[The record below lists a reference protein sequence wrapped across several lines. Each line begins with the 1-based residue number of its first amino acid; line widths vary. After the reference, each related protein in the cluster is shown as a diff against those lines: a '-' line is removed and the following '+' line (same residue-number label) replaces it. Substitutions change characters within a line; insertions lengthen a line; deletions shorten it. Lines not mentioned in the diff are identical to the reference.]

1 MQDRAQ
7 RNGKIAFIWDS
18 VVDEVLG
25 KEKVEAIHL
34 LNDKTGERTDF
45 RVDGLFVAI
54 GYDPNTKLFEGQID
68 LNEFGY
74 VKVYGETKTNVP
86 GVFVAGDV
94 EDFHYRQ
101 AITAAGAGCK
111 AAMDAEI
118 YLEGVA

>member
-1 MQDRAQ
+1 MGFTLLTREGVEIRRLIAGRA
-7 RNGKIAFIWDS
+7 
-18 VVDEVLG
+18 V
-25 KEKVEAIHL
+25 
-34 LNDKTGERTDF
+34 
-45 RVDGLFVAI
+45 GL
-54 GYDPNTKLFEGQID
+54 KLFEGQVD
-68 LNEFGY
+68 LNELGY
-74 VKVYGETKTNVP
+74 VKVRDETKTNVP